1 MVTKKYSEIAS
12 ELPAV
17 LNVLQLFD
25 GYMQVPH
32 ISHLTQRVHKL
43 KEKLSVQVSADL
55 QSAFQVRLKFCISF
69 KFSMAKQALKFR
81 ICAKWWLFWVEK

>member
-1 MVTKKYSEIAS
+1 MNQWLVTKRYGDIAT

-25 GYMQVPH
+25 GYIRVPH
-32 ISHLTQRVHKL
+32 IAHLTQRVHKL

-55 QSAFQVRLKFCISF
+55 QSAFQVSPI
-69 KFSMAKQALKFR
+69 Q
-81 ICAKWWLFWVEK
+81 

>member
-1 MVTKKYSEIAS
+1 MRTFS

-25 GYMQVPH
+25 GYVRVPH
-32 ISHLTQRVHKL
+32 IAHLTQRVYKL

-55 QSAFQVRLKFCISF
+55 QAAFQVN
-69 KFSMAKQALKFR
+69 
-81 ICAKWWLFWVEK
+81 

>member
-1 MVTKKYSEIAS
+1 MVTKKYADIAT

-25 GYMQVPH
+25 GYMRVPH
-32 ISHLTQRVHKL
+32 IAHLTQRVHKL

-55 QSAFQVRLKFCISF
+55 QAAFQVLWKILQF
-69 KFSMAKQALKFR
+69 KILSL
-81 ICAKWWLFWVEK
+81 